1 MVRTAQAAA
10 GRTVRRGRTDVVG
23 GGRYRRHVTVSVGG
37 GGPGDGRSAD
47 SAALRKA
54 RGAFFTPAALCDYV
68 VGWAVRSAQDR
79 VLEPSCGEAAF
90 LLAAAERLRGL
101 GAETPDLH
109 GHELHASSADV
120 ARAAL
125 ATAGHDA
132 RIRVGDF
139 LATPAQPHF
148 DAVIGNPPYVRYQDF
163 AGSARAT
170 GRRAALSA
178 GVSLTRL
185 ASSWAAF
192 TVHAAEFLQ
201 PGGRLGLVL
210 PAELLSVN
218 YAADVRSFLMR
229 RFGRVRLV
237 LFTERVF
244 PGVMA
249 EVVLLLAEGQG
260 PASHCELLQVQ
271 DLAELTAA
279 TGAESIWAPPA
290 SEGKWTAALLPGAV
304 RDLYAGLIA
313 GPGFGTLHDWGE
325 TTLGAVTGNNRWF
338 ALSPQRL
345 AELGLTPT
353 DVVPLSPP
361 GSRHLREPAFTA
373 AAWRALGQTGART
386 WLFRPAGTPSA
397 AAAAYIAEGERAGVP
412 AAYKCRVRQPWW
424 RVPLVPPA
432 DLLLTYM
439 NADRP
444 HLTSNRARVHHL
456 NSVHGVYL
464 RPGLRRVGGDL
475 LPLAALNT
483 LTLIGAETV
492 GRAYGGGLLKLEPRE
507 ADVLPVPSAALVTA
521 AGPALRAL
529 RPAVATLLAAG
540 RLHEATALV
549 DAALLR
555 EAVGVSCADLDRLVM
570 ARQIL
575 ADRRAARG
583 RSAS

>member
-1 MVRTAQAAA
+1 M
-10 GRTVRRGRTDVVG
+10 
-23 GGRYRRHVTVSVGG
+23 TVSVPGG
-37 GGPGDGRSAD
+37 VPSASGPAALD
-47 SAALRKA
+47 SPALRKA
-54 RGAFFTPAALCDYV
+54 RGAFFTPGVLCDYV
-68 VGWAVRSAQDR
+68 VAWAIRSATDR

-90 LLAAAERLRGL
+90 LLAAGDRLRAL
-101 GAETPDLH
+101 GADHPDLH
-109 GHELHASSADV
+109 GHELHSSSAD
-120 ARAAL
+120 AAAAAL
-125 ATAGHDA
+125 AATGHRA
-132 RIRVGDF
+132 RIGVGDF

-163 AGSARAT
+163 AGSARAA
-170 GRRAALSA
+170 GRRAALRA

-192 TVHAAEFLQ
+192 TVHAAGFLH

-237 LFTERVF
+237 LFHERVF

-249 EVVLLLAEGQG
+249 EVVLLLAEGEG

-271 DLAELTAA
+271 DLAELSAA
-279 TGAESIWAPPA
+279 TGAESTWAPPA
-290 SEGKWTAALLPGAV
+290 AAGKWTAALLPAGA
-304 RDLYAGLIA
+304 RDLYAGLTA
-313 GPGFGTLHDWGE
+313 GPAFSTLHHWGE
-325 TTLGAVTGNNRWF
+325 TTLGSVTGNNRWF
-338 ALSPQRL
+338 ALSPHRV
-345 AELGLTPT
+345 AELGLHDT
-353 DVVPLSPP
+353 DVLPLSPP
-361 GSRHLREPAFTA
+361 GSRHLRGPALTA
-373 AAWRALGQTGART
+373 SAWRALGEGGART

-397 AAAAYIAEGERAGVP
+397 AAAAYIRAGEGAGVP
-412 AAYKCRVRQPWW
+412 EAYKCRVRRPWW

-444 HLTSNRARVHHL
+444 HLTGNRARVHHL

-464 RPGLRRVGGDL
+464 RPGLRRAGTEL

-507 ADVLPVPSAALVTA
+507 ADVLPVPSPALLATA
-521 AGPALRAL
+521 APALRAL
-529 RPAVATLLAAG
+529 RPQVGSLLAAG
-540 RLHEATALV
+540 RLHEATDLV
-549 DAALLR
+549 DAALLSGV
-555 EAVGVSCADLDRLVM
+555 AGVSATDLAHLVM

>member
-1 MVRTAQAAA
+1 M
-10 GRTVRRGRTDVVG
+10 TV
-23 GGRYRRHVTVSVGG
+23 
-37 GGPGDGRSAD
+37 D

-68 VGWAVRSAQDR
+68 VGWAVRSGTDR

-90 LLAAAERLRGL
+90 LLAAAQRLRGL
-101 GAETPDLH
+101 GANEPDLH
-109 GHELHASSADV
+109 GHELHASSAGAAEALLTAAG
-120 ARAAL
+120 ARAE
-125 ATAGHDA
+125 
-132 RIRVGDF
+132 ISVGDF
-139 LATPAQPHF
+139 LSTPAEPRF
-148 DAVIGNPPYVRYQDF
+148 DVVVGNPPYVRYQDF
-163 AGSARAT
+163 AGPARAA

-192 TVHAAEFLQ
+192 TVHAAEFLR

-249 EVVLLLAEGQG
+249 EVVLLLAEGEG
-260 PASHCELLQVQ
+260 PASHCELLQVH

-279 TGAESIWAPPA
+279 TGAESTWEPPL
-290 SEGKWTAALLPGAV
+290 SNGKWTAALLPGRA
-304 RDLYAGLIA
+304 RELYAGLTA
-313 GPGFGTLHDWGE
+313 GPQFGTLHDWGE
-325 TTLGAVTGNNRWF
+325 TTLGAVTGKNDWF
-338 ALSPQRL
+338 ALTPQRVD
-345 AELGLTPT
+345 ELGLSQS
-353 DVVPLSPP
+353 DVVPISPP
-361 GSRHLREPAFTA
+361 GSRHLRAPAFTG
-373 AAWRALGQTGART
+373 AAWRALGEAGGRT

-397 AAAAYIAEGERAGVP
+397 AAAAYIAGGERAGVP
-412 AAYKCRVRQPWW
+412 EAYKCRVRRPWW

-444 HLTSNRARVHHL
+444 HLSTNRARVHHL

-464 RPGLRRVGGDL
+464 RPGLRRTGTEL

-507 ADVLPVPSAALVTA
+507 ADVLPVPSTALIAGAAS
-521 AGPALRAL
+521 ALRAL
-529 RPAVATLLAAG
+529 RPRVGVLLAAG

-549 DAALLR
+549 DEVLLGEAAGVGVADLAAL
-555 EAVGVSCADLDRLVM
+555 VT

-583 RSAS
+583 RGAS

>member
-1 MVRTAQAAA
+1 MTQ
-10 GRTVRRGRTDVVG
+10 TG
-23 GGRYRRHVTVSVGG
+23 GVPESL
-37 GGPGDGRSAD
+37 D

-54 RGAFFTPAALCDYV
+54 RGAFFTPAALCNYV
-68 VGWAVRSAQDR
+68 VEWAVRCGTDR

-90 LLAAAERLRGL
+90 LLPAADRLRAL
-101 GAETPDLH
+101 GAHAPDLH
-109 GHELHASSADV
+109 GHELHRSSAE
-120 ARAAL
+120 AAL
-125 ATAGHDA
+125 AALTGAGHDA
-132 RIRVGDF
+132 RISVGDF
-139 LATPAQPHF
+139 LATPAEARF

-163 AGSARAT
+163 DGPARAV

-192 TVHAAEFLQ
+192 TVHAAAFLR

-249 EVVLLLAEGQG
+249 EVVLLLAEGEG

-271 DLAELTAA
+271 DLEELTAA
-279 TGAESIWAPPA
+279 TGAESTWAPPA
-290 SEGKWTAALLPGAV
+290 SAGKWTAALLPGGV
-304 RDLYAGLIA
+304 RDLYAGLTA
-313 GPGFGTLHDWGE
+313 DPAFGTLHDWGE

-338 ALSPQRL
+338 ALSPQRV
-345 AELGLTPT
+345 AELGLSSG

-373 AAWRALGQTGART
+373 TAWRALGDAGART
-386 WLFRPAGTPSA
+386 WLFRPAETPSA
-397 AAAAYIAEGERAGVP
+397 AAADYIRAGERDGVP
-412 AAYKCRVRQPWW
+412 GAYKCRVRRPWW

-444 HLTSNRARVHHL
+444 HLTGNRARVHHL

-464 RPGLRRVGGDL
+464 RPGLRRVGADL

-483 LTLIGAETV
+483 VTLIGAETV

-507 ADVLPVPSAALVTA
+507 ADVLPVPSATLLAA
-521 AGPALRAL
+521 AGPA
-529 RPAVATLLAAG
+529 
-540 RLHEATALV
+540 
-549 DAALLR
+549 
-555 EAVGVSCADLDRLVM
+555 
-570 ARQIL
+570 
-575 ADRRAARG
+575 
-583 RSAS
+583 